1 LLFFLSFWF
10 LLLSIQEGCYQ
21 KALRIRAIVVEKGY
35 KGGTSG
41 VGTGSTGSRR
51 YHWVRYRFTTPE
63 GETKEHVDTEV
74 LPTTWRELQEGGP
87 VDIEYLRALA
97 DSRVAGQKASSQ
109 TFLAIAL
116 ALFGAALFTRHRDR
130 MQQRKDQE
138 SMR

>member
-1 LLFFLSFWF
+1 
-10 LLLSIQEGCYQ
+10 
-21 KALRIRAIVVEKGY
+21 
-35 KGGTSG
+35 
-41 VGTGSTGSRR
+41 
-51 YHWVRYRFTTPE
+51 
-63 GETKEHVDTEV
+63 
-74 LPTTWRELQEGGP
+74 LQEGGP